1 VEISPVFTTVTPT
14 HWQAPPEWMN
24 FHYLVR
30 AERCPRSAALRHAT
44 YSQLWNRRGYPDKPS
59 LAALAGMVMHRAIAR
74 IVRALAD
81 NGIGSF
87 DDPRSVAILKS
98 LGGYSK
104 VIAESVTDVF
114 QSLAGNPRFELLQSS
129 SLSRLNN
136 RLPAIREQIQL
147 QLSRLKWKLQG
158 PPVDL
163 TEDQDTDALAG
174 DRPPLEQ
181 GTHFEV
187 ELRHPGI
194 KWRGFAD
201 LIELRED
208 LCTIEDFKSGE
219 SSDDHLLQLQIYALL
234 WNNDEELNPAKTA
247 ADKLVICYPNG
258 DRIVPYDKNSGGKLA
273 QELQART
280 KAVRKAVSGPES
292 QANLDADRCPQCD
305 VRPLCSD
312 YWTGKRPVSVNG
324 DSGERFQI
332 DDIQLVLRSRK
343 GQTTWS
349 AECQLSNHLP
359 VGSTVLLR
367 WMPKD
372 FVVLDQLLPGSGVRL
387 SGALIFYS
395 EDAKLQI
402 VSCSTT
408 TDLILP
414 SPSKCIDACLTLRT

>member
-1 VEISPVFTTVTPT
+1 VEIPAIFTTVTPT
-14 HWQAPPEWMN
+14 RWQKPPEWMN

-30 AERCPRSAALRHAT
+30 AEQCPRSAALRHAT
-44 YSQLWNRRGYPDKPS
+44 YSQLWSRRGYPDKPS

-74 IVRALAD
+74 IVRVLAD
-81 NGIGSF
+81 SGISSLE
-87 DDPRSVAILKS
+87 DPRSVAILKS

-104 VIAESVTDVF
+104 VIGEAVTDVF
-114 QSLAGNPRFELLQSS
+114 QSLTGNPRFDLVSSS
-129 SLSRLNN
+129 SLSRVNN
-136 RLPAIREQIQL
+136 RLPSIREQVQL
-147 QLSRLKWKLQG
+147 QLSRLKWKLQP
-158 PPVDL
+158 PPVDQ
-163 TEDQDTDALAG
+163 TEDLDTDTVAG
-174 DRPPLEQ
+174 DRVPLEQ

-187 ELRHPGI
+187 ELRHPEI

-201 LIELRED
+201 LIELRDD

-219 SSDDHLLQLQIYALL
+219 PSDDHLLQLQIYALL
-234 WNNDEELNPAKTA
+234 WCHDEELNPAKTA
-247 ADKLVICYPNG
+247 VDKLVVCYPNG
-258 DRIVPYDKNSGGKLA
+258 DRIVPYDHQSSSKLA

-292 QANLDADRCPQCD
+292 QANLDAERCPQCD
-305 VRPLCSD
+305 VRHLCSD
-312 YWTGKRPVSVNG
+312 YWTGNRPASANG
-324 DSGERFQI
+324 ESGERFQI
-332 DDIQLVLRSRK
+332 DDVQLVLRSRK

-372 FVVLDQLLPGSGVRL
+372 FVVLDQLLPGSDVRL
-387 SGALIFYS
+387 SGALISYS

-402 VSCSTT
+402 VSCSTN

-414 SPSKCIDACLTLRT
+414 S